1 MLPIIIIIGETVGC
15 LYRAKYSRLY
25 ITYQHTVEYEMV
37 KTEYIVFLITAAL
50 IVNTY
55 YDGQPLKM
63 FQTNQKWIKMAT
75 FGFIGL
81 SLFLFL
87 RRNPDNS
94 RQLLFHAND
103 IIKYMPISKGTAD
116 MITPFFDMTGWVP
129 PPNDG
134 GLMAGSMGTR
144 MAQPSLGGGT
154 PGARMA
160 QPSLGGGTPGATPAE
175 RRLLNSG
182 KGSSK
187 RSVSET
193 KKKYVAAQQGWKCG
207 DCQRQLPAWFE
218 VDHVIALEHGGSN
231 HVDNLVAL
239 CRDCHGKKT
248 AMSFL

>member
-1 MLPIIIIIGETVGC
+1 
-15 LYRAKYSRLY
+15 
-25 ITYQHTVEYEMV
+25 MV
-37 KTEYIVFLITAAL
+37 KAEYIVFIIAAFL

-55 YDGQPLKM
+55 YDGHLTKM
-63 FQTNQKWIKMAT
+63 FQSNQKWIKMAT
-75 FGFIGL
+75 FGFVGL

-87 RRNPDNS
+87 RRNPENS
-94 RQLLFHAND
+94 RQLMYHAND

-116 MITPFFDMTGWVP
+116 MITPFFDMTGGP
-129 PPNDG
+129 SPNDG
-134 GLMAGSMGTR
+134 GAMGGQTSGSSGGAIGRASSGSAIGRAMSSAMGTT
-144 MAQPSLGGGT
+144 PSLGGG
-154 PGARMA
+154 GSA
-160 QPSLGGGTPGATPAE
+160 SE
-175 RRLLNSG
+175 RRILNSG
-182 KGSSK
+182 KNSSK

>member
-1 MLPIIIIIGETVGC
+1 MI
-15 LYRAKYSRLY
+15 
-25 ITYQHTVEYEMV
+25 
-37 KTEYIVFLITAAL
+37 KTEYIVFIITAVL
-50 IVNTY
+50 IANTY
-55 YDGQPLKM
+55 YDGQLLKL
-63 FQTNQKWIKMAT
+63 FQSNQKWIKMAT

-87 RRNPDNS
+87 RRNPENS
-94 RQLLFHAND
+94 RQLFYHAND

-116 MITPFFDMTGWVP
+116 MITPFFDMTGVP
-129 PPNDG
+129 PPHDG
-134 GLMAGSMGTR
+134 GAIGRAMSSAMGTT
-144 MAQPSLGGGT
+144 PSFGGGT
-154 PGARMA
+154 PG
-160 QPSLGGGTPGATPAE
+160 GTPGGPPGGSMSAAE
-175 RRLLNSG
+175 RRVLNSG

-231 HVDNLVAL
+231 PVDNLVAL

>member
-1 MLPIIIIIGETVGC
+1 
-15 LYRAKYSRLY
+15 
-25 ITYQHTVEYEMV
+25 MV
-37 KTEYIVFLITAAL
+37 KAEYIVFIVAAFL

-55 YDGQPLKM
+55 YDGHLMKM
-63 FQTNQKWIKMAT
+63 FQSNQKWMKMAM
-75 FGFIGL
+75 FAFAGL

-87 RRNPDNS
+87 RRNPENS
-94 RQLLFHAND
+94 RQLMYHAND

-116 MITPFFDMTGWVP
+116 MITPFFDMTGGP
-129 PPNDG
+129 SPNDG
-134 GLMAGSMGTR
+134 GAMGGASGGAMGGAMGGQTSGASGGASSGSAIGRAMSSAMG
-144 MAQPSLGGGT
+144 APSSQGGG
-154 PGARMA
+154 
-160 QPSLGGGTPGATPAE
+160 GGSASE
-175 RRLLNSG
+175 RRILNSG
-182 KGSSK
+182 KNSSK

>member
-1 MLPIIIIIGETVGC
+1 MI
-15 LYRAKYSRLY
+15 
-25 ITYQHTVEYEMV
+25 
-37 KTEYIVFLITAAL
+37 KTEYIVFIITAILVA
-50 IVNTY
+50 NTY
-55 YDGQPLKM
+55 YDGQLIKL
-63 FQTNQKWIKMAT
+63 FQSNQKWIKMAT

-81 SLFLFL
+81 SLFMFL
-87 RRNPDNS
+87 RRNPENS
-94 RQLLFHAND
+94 RQLLYHAND

-116 MITPFFDMTGWVP
+116 MITPFFDMTGVP
-129 PPNDG
+129 PPHDG
-134 GLMAGSMGTR
+134 GAMGGATSSALGGA
-144 MAQPSLGGGT
+144 MMSAMGINKAPPIAPPSWGGGT
-154 PGARMA
+154 PG
-160 QPSLGGGTPGATPAE
+160 GTPGGMSAAE
-175 RRLLNSG
+175 RRVLNSG

>member
-1 MLPIIIIIGETVGC
+1 MIKV
-15 LYRAKYSRLY
+15 
-25 ITYQHTVEYEMV
+25 
-37 KTEYIVFLITAAL
+37 EYIVFIITAIL
-50 IVNTY
+50 IANTY
-55 YDGQPLKM
+55 YDGHLMKM
-63 FQTNQKWIKMAT
+63 FQSNQKLIKMAT
-75 FGFIGL
+75 FGFVGL

-87 RRNPDNS
+87 RRNPENS

-116 MITPFFDMTGWVP
+116 MITPFFDFTRGSAGVP
-129 PPNDG
+129 PPNG
-134 GLMAGSMGTR
+134 GVSMAGATAGMMAGVAPSM
-144 MAQPSLGGGT
+144 GGGT
-154 PGARMA
+154 PRAS
-160 QPSLGGGTPGATPAE
+160 PPLGGGSPRGSMSSNE
-175 RRLLNSG
+175 RRVLNSG
-182 KGSSK
+182 RGSSK

>member
-1 MLPIIIIIGETVGC
+1 
-15 LYRAKYSRLY
+15 
-25 ITYQHTVEYEMV
+25 MV
-37 KTEYIVFLITAAL
+37 KAEYIVFIIAAFL

-55 YDGQPLKM
+55 YDGHLTKM
-63 FQTNQKWIKMAT
+63 FQSNQKWIKMAT
-75 FGFIGL
+75 FGFVGL

-87 RRNPDNS
+87 RRNPENS
-94 RQLLFHAND
+94 RQLMYHAND

-116 MITPFFDMTGWVP
+116 MITPFFDMTGGP
-129 PPNDG
+129 SPNDG
-134 GLMAGSMGTR
+134 GAMGGQTSGASGGAIGRASSGSAIGRAMSSAMGTT
-144 MAQPSLGGGT
+144 PSLGGGT
-154 PGARMA
+154 P
-160 QPSLGGGTPGATPAE
+160 AE
-175 RRLLNSG
+175 RRILNSG
-182 KGSSK
+182 KNSSK